1 MISDMLLAADAAS
14 TAAGNAA
21 SSMIDSSLNTL
32 GVNLFEESIDQV
44 IFSTNQFITSAT
56 FIGNGG
62 PFWWIL
68 QMCMGLGALFSIIVA
83 ASMAYKMMLKGE
95 TFDPLKIL
103 RVISIAMVMFF
114 WYPSTN
120 LFSSDGCILDL
131 LSYIP
136 NCIGSYTH
144 SLYEIEA
151 TQVADKFKTMTDL
164 MQRKDNAV
172 EAEITHLQGL
182 VSEAKEN
189 SKNGIATVD
198 IKNGTTYKDQDVEGG
213 LSAVDQI
220 QNEID
225 LMEKAKYKT
234 SIAGFNIGL
243 DKLLVF
249 LAVLLYRIG
258 WWSTIYIQQI
268 ILGMLTIFGPL
279 QWAFSVLP
287 KWEGAWAKWLIRYLT
302 VQFYGAMLYFVGFY
316 VLLLFD
322 IVLSIQINDLNAIIS
337 TSGGAAA
344 YLKSGF
350 FTAGYLVVAAVVA
363 VKCLNLV
370 PDLAAWMIPEG
381 EATFSTRNFGEG
393 VSTQV
398 NTTARGIV
406 QPATGILK

>member
-1 MISDMLLAADAAS
+1 
-14 TAAGNAA
+14 
-21 SSMIDSSLNTL
+21 
-32 GVNLFEESIDQV
+32 
-44 IFSTNQFITSAT
+44 
-56 FIGNGG
+56 
-62 PFWWIL
+62 
-68 QMCMGLGALFSIIVA
+68 
-83 ASMAYKMMLKGE
+83 
-95 TFDPLKIL
+95 
-103 RVISIAMVMFF
+103 
-114 WYPSTN
+114 
-120 LFSSDGCILDL
+120 
-131 LSYIP
+131 
-136 NCIGSYTH
+136 
-144 SLYEIEA
+144 
-151 TQVADKFKTMTDL
+151 
-164 MQRKDNAV
+164 
-172 EAEITHLQGL
+172 
-182 VSEAKEN
+182 
-189 SKNGIATVD
+189 
-198 IKNGTTYKDQDVEGG
+198 
-213 LSAVDQI
+213 
-220 QNEID
+220 
-225 LMEKAKYKT
+225 MEKAKYKT

-350 FTAGYLVVAAVVA
+350 FTAGYLVVPAVVA